1 MQYRNLVRRCDEDP
15 DRLAEACA
23 EFAGLP
29 YVKGFQTGMLTPI
42 LNALRPEEYLLV
54 NYKSRQTINYFSGE
68 AYGLKLTEYPSINR
82 VGRRLVEELLEDMD
96 QPGAPD
102 LSDADRFDVFSH
114 WLVAERNYPFPD
126 KRYWKVAPG
135 EKGWQWEE
143 CKENG
148 FIGIGWNDIG
158 DVSDLSR
165 EEFGARQEQ
174 MAAERG
180 YSKEA
185 TNQVWTFAHDIQE
198 GDVVV
203 ANRGIR
209 EVLGFGTV
217 VGPYEFVPGA
227 HYAHQLPVRWDDTVP
242 RHVEEGVWR
251 KTLIEIKPPEKYEE
265 LRTAPPMDG
274 ARQPEVQR
282 VE

>member
-29 YVKGFQTGMLTPI
+29 YVKSFQTGMLTPI

-126 KRYWKVAPG
+126 KRRRGRGTGDPPTTAPG
-135 EKGWQWEE
+135 RPPQTLA
-143 CKENG
+143 
-148 FIGIGWNDIG
+148 ILRVQSTTSVG
-158 DVSDLSR
+158 DR
-165 EEFGARQEQ
+165 RC
-174 MAAERG
+174 
-180 YSKEA
+180 
-185 TNQVWTFAHDIQE
+185 
-198 GDVVV
+198 
-203 ANRGIR
+203 
-209 EVLGFGTV
+209 
-217 VGPYEFVPGA
+217 
-227 HYAHQLPVRWDDTVP
+227 
-242 RHVEEGVWR
+242 
-251 KTLIEIKPPEKYEE
+251 
-265 LRTAPPMDG
+265 
-274 ARQPEVQR
+274 
-282 VE
+282 